1 MYCSITKSI
10 LILLFDL
17 KIDHQTNVIWHIY
30 LALKAV
36 LVRENPH

>member
-17 KIDHQTNVIWHIY
+17 KIDRQTNVIWYIY
-30 LALKAV
+30 SALKAV